1 MNRSVLKI
9 ANIERDQEKEL
20 KETNRKEQSAT
31 RLGGFTMIFNG
42 FLMRKLNGP
51 KSKGTSF

>member
-1 MNRSVLKI
+1 LRETKK
-9 ANIERDQEKEL
+9 KEL
-20 KETNRKEQSAT
+20 IETNRKEPSAT
-31 RLGGFTMIFNG
+31 RWDGFTMIFNG